1 MLPSQWVLPSVCI
14 HLDALQVLFTVLH
27 DIAWHCMV
35 LHGIAWYCMLLHGTT
50 CYCMVLYFIVCSSH
64 LGALQGKYQRSM
76 NAIYHSAR
84 HLRKKQFSNNQL
96 LHNRP
101 SHHVRASCIKAI
113 KLYIFINKALIDY
126 TKLLIML
133 ASCIKVFSL
142 KLKLW
147 RNSISSDFVEL

>member
-14 HLDALQVLFTVLH
+14 HLGALQVLFTVLH

-50 CYCMVLYFIVCSSH
+50 CYCLVLYVIVCSSH

-101 SHHVRASCIKAI
+101 SHHVK
-113 KLYIFINKALIDY
+113 
-126 TKLLIML
+126 
-133 ASCIKVFSL
+133 ASCIKVFSQ

>member
-50 CYCMVLYFIVCSSH
+50 CYCLVLYVIVCSSH

-101 SHHVRASCIKAI
+101 SHHVRASCIKSI
-113 KLYIFINKALIDY
+113 KLYIFIYIALINY
-126 TKLLIML
+126 TKLLTHHV
-133 ASCIKVFSL
+133 S
-142 KLKLW
+142 
-147 RNSISSDFVEL
+147 FVGQ

>member
-27 DIAWHCMV
+27 GIVCYCLE
-35 LHGIAWYCMLLHGTT
+35 LHVIAWYCMLLLGTT

-96 LHNRP
+96 LHNRT
-101 SHHVRASCIKAI
+101 SHHVKASCIKAI

-133 ASCIKVFSL
+133 ASLANKNKKKKC
-142 KLKLW
+142 
-147 RNSISSDFVEL
+147 